1 MNEADARTL
10 YKFSRSFV
18 PARGVKA
25 VNDVALALVGQLLSS
40 CWRVVLAFLAGAFL
54 VAIVGILWYLL
65 AYASSR
71 QPQT

>member
-1 MNEADARTL
+1 
-10 YKFSRSFV
+10 V